1 MKAGNEKQ
9 VRSREY
15 PTEAEDRAQH
25 NAEMRAQTA
34 ECDGRK
40 ASFVLSHWEQFA
52 PFISKEMRSRDSPLS
67 RKLQKAVDAWT
78 AGQQQGKSSKARIPV
93 HRQPDCI
100 KNGEMHNYQLAGLKW
115 MVAQHDKGAGGILG
129 DEMGLG
135 KTIQAIAV
143 ASFYRDE
150 WPVLVI
156 CPSSVRLSW
165 RDEFLRWLPGDVLRA
180 HHVEVVVNGKAV
192 LTSSSSRWG
201 RESVG
206 RKGKS
211 PTGKKVIIVSYDL
224 VPKLLDQIQQVLNK
238 LVFLLPFHNVG
249 CVV

>member
-1 MKAGNEKQ
+1 MVCDVKRFLAASVSLKVHLKRLDPNDRQGTSSVARVAIDSEWQKVEAMQ
-9 VRSREY
+9 TIPETLRDALFPFQREGVEY
-15 PTEAEDRAQH
+15 VVGHNGRA
-25 NAEMRAQTA
+25 
-34 ECDGRK
+34 
-40 ASFVLSHWEQFA
+40 L
-52 PFISKEMRSRDSPLS
+52 I
-67 RKLQKAVDAWT
+67 
-78 AGQQQGKSSKARIPV
+78 
-93 HRQPDCI
+93 
-100 KNGEMHNYQLAGLKW
+100 
-115 MVAQHDKGAGGILG
+115 G